1 MSILTKLR
9 PTPLAL
15 ALLLAATVTAF
26 AQDEGAPKIKTP
38 QGDIALEL
46 VGQVQNVPMT
56 PTSNQYGYLS
66 AVNGINSVFTSKPR
80 NEATALFTFFTVA
93 TTTQVINNGNLRI
106 VDRTGTTTIYLY
118 DVPKGSF
125 SDPSTF
131 AAGTPILTMSLKQQ
145 VILDLV
151 ENTFTTV
158 NVNTV
163 TSASNFELDGSK
175 FLLARVGDQ
184 FRTFISGRE
193 NTTGTP
199 AGFVI
204 SGYAVPIE
212 AVKPQIL
219 DPELSPRVE
228 R

>member
-1 MSILTKLR
+1 MSRTTKLMFV
-9 PTPLAL
+9 PIVL
-15 ALLLAATVTAF
+15 ALLIAASINAF

-38 QGDIALEL
+38 HGDIALEL
-46 VGQVQNVPMT
+46 IGQVLNVPMT

-66 AVNGINSVFTSKPR
+66 SVNGIDSVFTATPH
-80 NEATALFTFFTVA
+80 NETTALFTFFTVA

-106 VDRTGTTTIYLY
+106 VDRTGTTTIYL
-118 DVPKGSF
+118 DEVPNGNF

-131 AAGTPILTMSLKQQ
+131 ADGTPILTMSLKQQ

-163 TSASNFELDGSK
+163 TSASSFSVGGSK
-175 FLLARVGDQ
+175 FRLGDAGDQ
-184 FRTFISGRE
+184 FRTFISGRG

-204 SGYAVPIE
+204 GGYVVPIE
-212 AVKPQIL
+212 ATTP
-219 DPELSPRVE
+219 
-228 R
+228 